1 MNLHLFDENFRS
13 KYPVFAG
20 IDEAGRGPHAG
31 PLIAAAVMF
40 PPDTVLKG
48 VNDSKKLSDSKRR
61 QLFPVIIEE
70 SKYFSTGIVE
80 STEID
85 TVGMAE
91 AVRLS
96 FTRTAGALG
105 IPVDLFLI
113 DGLPVKNLNIPAE
126 FIVKGDSKSL
136 SIAAASIIAKVTRD
150 DIMIEADRKYPGY
163 GFASNKGYGTKDHI
177 KAISK
182 LGPSPIH
189 RMSFAPMKNDIQLRF
204 RFE

>member
-1 MNLHLFDENFRS
+1 M
-13 KYPVFAG
+13 
-20 IDEAGRGPHAG
+20 
-31 PLIAAAVMF
+31 
-40 PPDTVLKG
+40 
-48 VNDSKKLSDSKRR
+48 
-61 QLFPVIIEE
+61 IIEE
-70 SKYFSTGIVE
+70 SEYFSTGIVE

-96 FTRTAGALG
+96 FTRAAQG
-105 IPVDLFLI
+105 IPADLFLI

-163 GFASNKGYGTKDHI
+163 GFVANKGYGSAEHME
-177 KAISK
+177 AIRI

-189 RMSFAPMKNDIQLRF
+189 RMSFAPMKNDVQLRF

>member
-1 MNLHLFDENFRS
+1 MLPME
-13 KYPVFAG
+13 
-20 IDEAGRGPHAG
+20 
-31 PLIAAAVMF
+31 
-40 PPDTVLKG
+40 TVLRE

-70 SKYFSTGIVE
+70 SECFSTGIVE
-80 STEID
+80 FSEID
-85 TVGMAE
+85 SSGMVE

-96 FTRTAGALG
+96 FTRAAGALS

-113 DGLPVKNLNIPAE
+113 DGLPVENLNIPAE
-126 FIVKGDSKSL
+126 FIVKGDSRSL

-163 GFASNKGYGTKDHI
+163 GFASNKGYGTRDHI
-177 KAISK
+177 EAIRK

-189 RMSFAPMKNDIQLRF
+189 RMSFAPMKNDMQLRF

>member
-1 MNLHLFDENFRS
+1 MLHR
-13 KYPVFAG
+13 K
-20 IDEAGRGPHAG
+20 
-31 PLIAAAVMF
+31 
-40 PPDTVLKG
+40 TVLTG

-70 SKYFSTGIVE
+70 SEHYSTGIVE

-85 TVGMAE
+85 MVGMAE

-96 FTRTAGALG
+96 FSRAALALG
-105 IPVDLFLI
+105 KPVDIFLI
-113 DGLPVKNLNIPAE
+113 DGLPVRNLNIPAE

-150 DIMIEADRKYPGY
+150 DIMIKADRKYPGY
-163 GFASNKGYGTKDHI
+163 GFASNKGYGSAEHME
-177 KAISK
+177 AIRK

-189 RMSFAPMKNDIQLRF
+189 RISFAPMKNDAQLRF